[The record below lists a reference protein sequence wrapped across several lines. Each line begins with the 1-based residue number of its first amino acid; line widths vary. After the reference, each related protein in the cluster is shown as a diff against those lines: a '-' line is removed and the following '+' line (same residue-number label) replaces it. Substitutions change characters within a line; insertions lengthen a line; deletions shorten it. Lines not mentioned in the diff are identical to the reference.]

1 MSATVKSSNPK
12 ALSEAE
18 NDTIRL
24 QGLALGYPGR
34 TLFENVDLSFGRGEL
49 TALIGRNG
57 TGKSTLLRTIMGLL
71 RPLRGSILIG
81 QKSVHELP
89 QRMIAAQISFVST
102 DDVRMGH
109 LKVYDVVGLG
119 RAPYTNWIGRL
130 TDADRAAVEE
140 SLRLVGMET
149 FGDKGIDTLSDGE
162 RQRVM
167 IARSLAQDT
176 PMILLDEPTAFL
188 DLPNKYE
195 IGLLLRSLAHNHGKT
210 ILFSTHDL
218 NITLDLCDRIVMI
231 DRGKFLHGTP
241 DEMIANGSIGHLFDG
256 TSIRFDREKGAVSL
270 TPEKKPAFGQHTVKY

>member
-1 MSATVKSSNPK
+1 M
-12 ALSEAE
+12 SEAE

-119 RAPYTNWIGRL
+119 RAPYTNWICRTNTRSG
-130 TDADRAAVEE
+130 
-140 SLRLVGMET
+140 SC
-149 FGDKGIDTLSDGE
+149 F
-162 RQRVM
+162 
-167 IARSLAQDT
+167 ARSHT
-176 PMILLDEPTAFL
+176 ITA
-188 DLPNKYE
+188 K
-195 IGLLLRSLAHNHGKT
+195 RSFFRRT
-210 ILFSTHDL
+210 T
-218 NITLDLCDRIVMI
+218 
-231 DRGKFLHGTP
+231 
-241 DEMIANGSIGHLFDG
+241 
-256 TSIRFDREKGAVSL
+256 
-270 TPEKKPAFGQHTVKY
+270 

>member
-1 MSATVKSSNPK
+1 
-12 ALSEAE
+12 
-18 NDTIRL
+18 
-24 QGLALGYPGR
+24 
-34 TLFENVDLSFGRGEL
+34 
-49 TALIGRNG
+49 
-57 TGKSTLLRTIMGLL
+57 
-71 RPLRGSILIG
+71 
-81 QKSVHELP
+81 
-89 QRMIAAQISFVST
+89 
-102 DDVRMGH
+102 
-109 LKVYDVVGLG
+109 
-119 RAPYTNWIGRL
+119 
-130 TDADRAAVEE
+130 
-140 SLRLVGMET
+140 MET

>member
-1 MSATVKSSNPK
+1 M
-12 ALSEAE
+12 SEAE

-167 IARSLAQDT
+167 IARSLAQD
-176 PMILLDEPTAFL
+176 L
-188 DLPNKYE
+188 
-195 IGLLLRSLAHNHGKT
+195 SLIH
-210 ILFSTHDL
+210 I
-218 NITLDLCDRIVMI
+218 
-231 DRGKFLHGTP
+231 
-241 DEMIANGSIGHLFDG
+241 
-256 TSIRFDREKGAVSL
+256 
-270 TPEKKPAFGQHTVKY
+270 

>member
-1 MSATVKSSNPK
+1 M
-12 ALSEAE
+12 SEAE

-119 RAPYTNWIGRL
+119 RAPYTQLDRTADGR
-130 TDADRAAVEE
+130 RPRGSGRVPAA
-140 SLRLVGMET
+140 G
-149 FGDKGIDTLSDGE
+149 G
-162 RQRVM
+162 
-167 IARSLAQDT
+167 
-176 PMILLDEPTAFL
+176 
-188 DLPNKYE
+188 
-195 IGLLLRSLAHNHGKT
+195 
-210 ILFSTHDL
+210 
-218 NITLDLCDRIVMI
+218 
-231 DRGKFLHGTP
+231 
-241 DEMIANGSIGHLFDG
+241 NGSVRRQGYRHPQ
-256 TSIRFDREKGAVSL
+256 RR
-270 TPEKKPAFGQHTVKY
+270 